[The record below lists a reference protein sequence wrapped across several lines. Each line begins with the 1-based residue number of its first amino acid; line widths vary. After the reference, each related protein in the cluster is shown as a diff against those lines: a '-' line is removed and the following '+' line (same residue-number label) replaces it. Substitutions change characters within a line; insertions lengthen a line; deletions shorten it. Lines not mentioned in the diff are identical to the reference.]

1 MSDEGRYGEL
11 LDVVSDLYP
20 RLAVALRSAEE
31 QRVERLRSYV
41 DDVVRLKG
49 LEQLFEFL
57 DDASKA
63 YLAGPTLAPLTFM
76 INRTVADFETA
87 IEASLSGYMGV
98 AFDAMRD
105 VMEIEALLLDFAVD
119 QARIEEWLHA
129 DQKIRMKLY
138 GPSKVRERLKG
149 AGVAPFANDDFEPN
163 DYRGHSE
170 ALHVTPPTLS
180 LSPRGRDNNGRFTI
194 FNQVGFSEMFE
205 HAQRVA
211 HAIGTLRWRVSGGVD
226 QPPLAP
232 RDDFIAGFKKAKESE
247 IIVEGFMR
255 AIAVRGF
262 GNDSAPVAPGE
273 PASPS

>member
-1 MSDEGRYGEL
+1 MSDEGHYGEL
-11 LDVVSDLYP
+11 LESVSDLYP
-20 RLAVALRSAEE
+20 RLAVALRSADE
-31 QRVERLRSYV
+31 QRVERLRSYL

-49 LEQLFEFL
+49 LEQLFEYL
-57 DDASKA
+57 DVASKA
-63 YLAGPTLAPLTFM
+63 YLADPTLAPLTFM

-129 DQKIRMKLY
+129 DRKTRMKLY
-138 GPSKVRERLKG
+138 GPNKVRERLKD
-149 AGVAPFANDDFEPN
+149 AGVAPFANDDFEPI

-180 LSPRGRDNNGRFTI
+180 LSPRGRDNDGRFTI

-205 HAQRVA
+205 HAHRVA
-211 HAIGTLRWRVSGGVD
+211 NAIENLRWKVGGEVD

-232 RDDFIAGFKKAKESE
+232 REDFNAGFKMAKESE
-247 IIVEGFMR
+247 IIVKGFMR
-255 AIAVRGF
+255 VIAGRGL
-262 GNDSAPVAPGE
+262 GNDNAPVDPGE
-273 PASPS
+273 PTSAS